1 MVEEVWQQEEK
12 ECMTAKSWLVILQL
26 QLESRERPE
35 NRAGL

>member
-12 ECMTAKSWLVILQL
+12 GCMAAESWLVILQL

-35 NRAGL
+35 IRAGL